1 MSDNLHRERLRTAE
15 SGGGAGSATA
25 ISATNERAVV
35 KSRLRRVLAAIVAP
49 ADNHCNHVHD
59 KLGRCVLD
67 YGHADQH
74 LYIEE
79 ARVIRQELVK
89 HQTVMAAPVI
99 GTADIEKEELRTHLA
114 LAYGALALCIDKLP
128 DFIPIP
134 ESGVSAVTFEV
145 DPATPGQISVR
156 KGGVE
161 VSRIVGLR
169 EGNKMKSGTAS
180 AFGVLS

>member
-1 MSDNLHRERLRTAE
+1 MNIA
-15 SGGGAGSATA
+15 AA
-25 ISATNERAVV
+25 ISATSEKALV
-35 KSRLRRVLAAIVAP
+35 KSRLRRALAAIVAP
-49 ADNHCNHVHD
+49 VANYCTHVHD

-89 HQTVMAAPVI
+89 HQAVMAAPAITTVD
-99 GTADIEKEELRTHLA
+99 AEKEHLRTHLT
-114 LAYGALALCIDKLP
+114 LAYRALSLCVDKLP
-128 DFIPIP
+128 DFVPIP
-134 ESGVSAVTFEV
+134 ESGVSSVTFEA

-169 EGNKMKSGTAS
+169 EA
-180 AFGVLS
+180 A

>member
-1 MSDNLHRERLRTAE
+1 MF
-15 SGGGAGSATA
+15 GG
-25 ISATNERAVV
+25 
-35 KSRLRRVLAAIVAP
+35 RR
-49 ADNHCNHVHD
+49 
-59 KLGRCVLD
+59 
-67 YGHADQH
+67 ADQH

-99 GTADIEKEELRTHLA
+99 GTADIEKEELRTHLT

-169 EGNKMKSGTAS
+169 EGNKSGTAS
-180 AFGVLS
+180 ACGVLS